1 MPKVIANL
9 SEQIR
14 AQTRTLLLSD
24 GWEALTVRAVAA
36 HCHVAVGTV
45 YNYYSSKDALIAAV
59 MLEDWQSV
67 LKRMETA
74 ANTASTVADGLRA
87 VFAELCAFERQ
98 YQTVWQQYAMRN
110 NPMPSRQVYHEQLIS
125 QIAAILRPLLASTG
139 DDPILPTFLAET
151 LLHLAP
157 QGMDGYDR
165 AAHLIA
171 RLIAS

>member
-1 MPKVIANL
+1 MPKIIANL

-14 AQTRTLLLSD
+14 AQARALLLSD

-36 HCHVAVGTV
+36 RCHVAVGTV
-45 YNYYSSKDALIAAV
+45 YNYYPSKDALIAAV
-59 MLEDWQSV
+59 TLEDWQRV
-67 LKRMETA
+67 LKRMEDA
-74 ANTASTVADGLRA
+74 ARAAATVTDGLRA
-87 VFAELCAFERQ
+87 VFVELCAFEQQ
-98 YQTVWQQYAMRN
+98 YQSVWQQYAMLN
-110 NPMPSRQVYHEQLIS
+110 NPMPSRQVYHEQLVS
-125 QIAAILRPLLASTG
+125 QIAAMLRPLLPSAA

-171 RLIAS
+171 RLIAP